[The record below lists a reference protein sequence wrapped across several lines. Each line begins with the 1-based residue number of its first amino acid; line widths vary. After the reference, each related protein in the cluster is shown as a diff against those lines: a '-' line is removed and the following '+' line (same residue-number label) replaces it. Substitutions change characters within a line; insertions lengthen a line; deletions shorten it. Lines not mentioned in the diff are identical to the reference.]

1 MKSKVQQSPEE
12 SIPPLWRNRFCWL
25 PIGGALITLIPTQL
39 VIRNLW
45 QGFPPLKLPEI
56 GNLEEIPF
64 FVADLDA
71 RTFYLLS
78 LLLLAVSAI
87 VAIIL
92 AGYVIFRF
100 LKETAKKPRLFWAAL
115 LLSAIAISVSVQTNN
130 YYEPIFDVIER
141 TIAKEEEEKGY
152 FKSDSTADGR
162 TERAIEEAKEEKGD
176 FNQMFLARTQLTADV
191 VNKLIAMGILMVA
204 AAFGASLHTPKNAG
218 SVSVEAVAS
227 QRKKLLLALYPGT
240 ALLIFGVVS
249 TFAAVRIPSVFVSD
263 DPVQFKNMREVAM
276 LITTTFGVTFTLSL
290 AGAYIPASLLISERA
305 RSLAAR
311 FGKSQPDFDK
321 QKWLEEQNLAT
332 SPVQHLTRGVAVL
345 APFLVSLSQLV
356 ANLF

>member
-1 MKSKVQQSPEE
+1 
-12 SIPPLWRNRFCWL
+12 
-25 PIGGALITLIPTQL
+25 
-39 VIRNLW
+39 
-45 QGFPPLKLPEI
+45 
-56 GNLEEIPF
+56 
-64 FVADLDA
+64 
-71 RTFYLLS
+71 
-78 LLLLAVSAI
+78 
-87 VAIIL
+87 
-92 AGYVIFRF
+92 
-100 LKETAKKPRLFWAAL
+100 
-115 LLSAIAISVSVQTNN
+115 
-130 YYEPIFDVIER
+130 
-141 TIAKEEEEKGY
+141 
-152 FKSDSTADGR
+152 
-162 TERAIEEAKEEKGD
+162 
-176 FNQMFLARTQLTADV
+176 
-191 VNKLIAMGILMVA
+191 MVA

-263 DPVQFKNMREVAM
+263 DPAQFKNMREVAM

-290 AGAYIPASLLISERA
+290 AGAYIPASLVISERA

-311 FGKSQPDFDK
+311 LGKSQPDFDK

-356 ANLF
+356 ANFF